1 MFIHSIKN
9 GIYSFYRKNILV
21 YLLFGGHR
29 PVSSQRSNFQ
39 LNVQQGSSLISD
51 EYDKDRK
58 HTSAKSYS
66 LSTYPIPFSSEI
78 TFDFKL
84 PEESQV
90 QLSIYNNLGHL
101 VFGKIE
107 ELTKGY
113 QSITLNQLEDLP
125 SELYWYSF
133 DTGNDILFGKISK
146 N

>member
-1 MFIHSIKN
+1 MFKHSIKN

-84 PEESQV
+84 LMKFFTALLLLIQSLC
-90 QLSIYNNLGHL
+90 LSAQRIIYVNQNVAGGQNLGNSWANAFSDL
-101 VFGKIE
+101 QDFVFVLG
-107 ELTKGY
+107 
-113 QSITLNQLEDLP
+113 
-125 SELYWYSF
+125 
-133 DTGNDILFGKISK
+133 
-146 N
+146 